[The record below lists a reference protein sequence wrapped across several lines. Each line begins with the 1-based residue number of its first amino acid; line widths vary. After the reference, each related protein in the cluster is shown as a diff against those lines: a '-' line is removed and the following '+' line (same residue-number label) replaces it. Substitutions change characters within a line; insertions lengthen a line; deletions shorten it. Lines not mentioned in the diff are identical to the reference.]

1 MKKNHVLAIG
11 ISSLLLLG
19 ACQPE
24 NSDDIPMELP
34 VIQEPDYE
42 AMSLLGEPLYPP
54 PAPEAVQAER
64 AANLEEAIIWHGR
77 RLGYMSRFRE
87 AISIFSRGLDE
98 FPDSYKLLRHRGHRY
113 ISVREFEAAIADF
126 EKARS
131 LMPEVPETEPDGNP
145 NALGIP
151 LSNTQFN
158 ILYHLGLA
166 HYLLG
171 NWEKAAEAYRACLK
185 YCENDDSKVATSD
198 WLYMTYRKM
207 GDTMR
212 AAEILDTINPDMEI
226 IENDSYFQRLLMY
239 KGLVQPEDLLNLEA
253 GNDPD
258 LGVTLATQGYG
269 VGNWYLANGDT
280 AKAKEI
286 FQMVIE
292 SPIWAAFGYIAA
304 EAELAKMNP

>member
-1 MKKNHVLAIG
+1 MKKNLVL
-11 ISSLLLLG
+11 SLSLLLLSMHW

-24 NSDDIPMELP
+24 QSGDLPQELP
-34 VIQEPDYE
+34 VIQQPDYE

-64 AANLEEAIIWHGR
+64 EANLEEAIIWHGR

-87 AISIFSRGLDE
+87 AVAVFSDGLDE
-98 FPDSYKLLRHRGHRY
+98 FPESYKLLRHRGHRY
-113 ISVREFEAAIADF
+113 ISVRDFEAAVLDF

-131 LMPEVPETEPDGNP
+131 LMPEVIEIEPDGNP

-166 HYLLG
+166 HYLMG
-171 NWEKAAEAYRACLK
+171 HWEQAADAYIACLE
-185 YCENDDSKVATSD
+185 YCENDDSRVATSD

-207 GDTMR
+207 GDTER
-212 AAEILDTINPDMEI
+212 AAEVLDTITPDMEI

-239 KGLVQPEDLLNLEA
+239 KGMVQPEALLNLEA

-280 AKAKEI
+280 TKAREI
-286 FQMVIE
+286 FQMVVD

-304 EAELAKMNP
+304 EAELARLN

>member
-1 MKKNHVLAIG
+1 MKKNPILILSLVLL
-11 ISSLLLLG
+11 SMQW
-19 ACQPE
+19 ACQPK
-24 NSDDIPMELP
+24 NSADIPTELP
-34 VIQEPDYE
+34 VIQQPDYE

-64 AANLEEAIIWHGR
+64 EANLEEAIIWHGR

-87 AISIFSRGLDE
+87 AISVFSDGLEE
-98 FPDSYKLLRHRGHRY
+98 FPESYKLLRHRGHRY
-113 ISVREFEAAIADF
+113 ISVREFEAAVKDF
-126 EKARS
+126 EKART
-131 LMPEVPETEPDGNP
+131 LMPEAPETEPDGNP

-166 HYLLG
+166 HYLMG
-171 NWEKAAEAYRACLK
+171 NWEQAAEAYIACLE
-185 YCENDDSKVATSD
+185 YCENDDSRVATSD

-207 GDTMR
+207 GDTVR
-212 AAEILDTINPDMEI
+212 AAEVLDTISPDMEI

-239 KGLVQPEDLLNLEA
+239 KGMVQPESLLNLQAE
-253 GNDPD
+253 NDPD

-280 AKAKEI
+280 TKAKEI
-286 FQMVIE
+286 FQMVVD

-304 EAELAKMNP
+304 EAELARLN

>member
-1 MKKNHVLAIG
+1 MKNNLILALCLSVLSIQWG
-11 ISSLLLLG
+11 
-19 ACQPE
+19 CTPE
-24 NSDDIPMELP
+24 NSGDIPQELP

-87 AISIFSRGLDE
+87 SIAVFSDGLYE
-98 FPDSYKLLRHRGHRY
+98 FPESYKLLRHRGHRY
-113 ISVREFEAAIADF
+113 VSVREFESAITDF

-131 LMPEVPETEPDGNP
+131 LMPQTPETEPDGNP

-166 HYLLG
+166 HYLMG
-171 NWEKAAEAYRACLK
+171 NWEKAAEAYIACLE
-185 YCENDDSKVATSD
+185 YCENDDSRVATSD

-207 GDTMR
+207 GDLER
-212 AAEILDTINPDMEI
+212 AAEVLDTISPDMEI

-239 KGLVQPEDLLNLEA
+239 KGLVQPEALLNLEA

-258 LGVTLATQGYG
+258 LGITLATQGYG

-286 FQMVIE
+286 FQMVMD

-304 EAELAKMNP
+304 EAELARLN